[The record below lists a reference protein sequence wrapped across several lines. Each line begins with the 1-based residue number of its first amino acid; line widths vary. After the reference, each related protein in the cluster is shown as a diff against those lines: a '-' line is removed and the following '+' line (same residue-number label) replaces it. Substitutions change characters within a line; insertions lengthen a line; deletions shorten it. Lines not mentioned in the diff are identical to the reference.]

1 MIDVLQDEFKTTEIC
16 IITSM
21 TFIYIA
27 EKASSNTHKQSEIPR
42 VEIEDV
48 SGHRP
53 AKITRVSIFWENF
66 QRFKKLFGNTKSSTE
81 CNGTICDRSVDISL
95 TDLSIS
101 KNHSTTGKFNQ

>member
-1 MIDVLQDEFKTTEIC
+1 MQKFKATEIC
-16 IITSM
+16 FITSN
-21 TFIYIA
+21 TLIYIA

-53 AKITRVSIFWENF
+53 AKITRVSIFCENF
-66 QRFKKLFGNTKSSTE
+66 QWFKKLFGNTKSSTE

-101 KNHSTTGKFNQ
+101 KNHSTTGKFNR